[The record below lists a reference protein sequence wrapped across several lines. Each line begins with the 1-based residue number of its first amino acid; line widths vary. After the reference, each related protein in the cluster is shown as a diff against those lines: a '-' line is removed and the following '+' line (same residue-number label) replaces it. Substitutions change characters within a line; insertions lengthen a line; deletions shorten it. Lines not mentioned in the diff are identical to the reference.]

1 MKIAA
6 VPILLLNGLDGTSD
20 FCTLPQLYK
29 LFENIN
35 SHLVELVINII
46 FIVYFE
52 DNAELHWCHLNNTII
67 FNESTS

>member
-6 VPILLLNGLDGTSD
+6 VPILLFIGLDGTSN

-35 SHLVELVINII
+35 TNLIELVINII
-46 FIVYFE
+46 FIIYFE
-52 DNAELHWCHLNNTII
+52 DNAELQW
-67 FNESTS
+67 